1 MQLLGKFAALA
12 GSLPAQGRV
21 RAAGQ
26 MLVGR
31 PPATAGTVAGLAGS
45 PPAQD
50 RVRAAGQVLVGR
62 LPATA
67 VTTYYAYCIC
77 YFFKNLSRYCVG
89 CID

>member
-26 MLVGR
+26 VLVGR
-31 PPATAGTVAGLAGS
+31 P
-45 PPAQD
+45 
-50 RVRAAGQVLVGR
+50 
-62 LPATA
+62 PATA

-77 YFFKNLSRYCVG
+77 YFFKNLSRYYVG
-89 CID
+89 CTD